1 MMRFLRV
8 QTRPRQPVNISTSLA
23 TPRMLQSQ
31 ATNLWVALA
40 QTEWMH
46 HGNFMRNYLSRVKV
60 STWNVFKLRLCRSR
74 RRTTAIVGLSQ
85 PPPPYRRLY
94 FQNQTLPVKYKIT
107 KFLTVT
113 RPNNKPAL
121 QAVSLINFL
130 FSFSFSLIN
139 TSYSV
144 RQRWSVNQVVNEIL
158 CSPQELCSV
167 LSVRVKL
174 LFCRSAWVLI
184 RRIISL

>member
-60 STWNVFKLRLCRSR
+60 STWKVFKLRLCRSR
-74 RRTTAIVGLSQ
+74 RRTLAMVDLSQ
-85 PPPPYRRLY
+85 PPPPYRRFY
-94 FQNQTLPVKYKIT
+94 FQNQTLPVKYTIT
-107 KFLTVT
+107 RFLTVT

-121 QAVSLINFL
+121 QAISLINFFIFL
-130 FSFSFSLIN
+130 FFSLIN
-139 TSYSV
+139 TSY
-144 RQRWSVNQVVNEIL
+144 SVNQVVNEIL
-158 CSPQELCSV
+158 CSSLELCSV
-167 LSVRVKL
+167 LSVRLKH

-184 RRIISL
+184 RGINSL